1 MSKQAELLW
10 FTRRLFAEFAEH
22 DFLPANEAYRDETR
36 QALDSA
42 VLCGLLG
49 LPESI
54 PEPLAGPRLQ

>member
-10 FTRRLFAEFAEH
+10 FTRRLFAEFPEH

-36 QALDSA
+36 QAIDRA
-42 VLCGLLG
+42 VLCVLLG

-54 PEPLAGPRLQ
+54 PGPLAGLRL